1 MEYKDS
7 QVRDFIKKVVDE
19 SKRTA
24 KVETGFLKRSI
35 RGNWFNK
42 KATFRQIFYG
52 AYNGNSQL
60 IANAERI
67 MPKEIDWSVIF
78 TDEEGR
84 ETTVKGKTRSG
95 RNIRRSAITSTN
107 LGTDK
112 IKQLISSL
120 KITNGGKKDVT
131 TKGSGTAD

>member
-1 MEYKDS
+1 
-7 QVRDFIKKVVDE
+7 
-19 SKRTA
+19 
-24 KVETGFLKRSI
+24 
-35 RGNWFNK
+35 
-42 KATFRQIFYG
+42 
-52 AYNGNSQL
+52 
-60 IANAERI
+60 

-112 IKQLISSL
+112 IKELISSL